1 MGRSERVAPCAAF
14 CCTQSWLWM
23 RVPAAC
29 SASSMPRRGIAR
41 EARSSLDAVRK
52 TPQKE
57 SQRWLDGTSRA
68 GEVLA
73 AANSITGVSDR
84 ESDIYEHFAR
94 RPSNVHLIVR
104 ACQNRQIET
113 DREDPISLLFPHVD
127 SLPEQGRL
135 KVKIPAAPG
144 RKARV
149 AELAVRFSRVVLC
162 KPLHGAAPDLPATIA
177 LTMVDVRETSK
188 PEDGKPIHWR
198 LLTTHEVTNLG
209 EARRIIDL
217 YRMRWIIEEFFHTL
231 KTAGFNIEAAD
242 IGDPQ
247 VMIKFVTAATVAAV
261 TVMQIVKARDGTT
274 GQSLT
279 DAFDPADQPILE
291 AVSAQL
297 EGKTARKRT
306 RTLEARLPSRPGSS
320 LVSAAGQAIT
330 ASQARKSCAGVSTTS
345 SASSTGLL
353 WRFNMCESDSPLW
366 GGVGGGGRSEDA
378 TKCPQRERAANL
390 GYARSYDRDA
400 ATPPGARRCGRPR
413 QKPNAN
419 SGGTCAIVSLRRVR
433 TFVAKFES
441 AVTSPTL
448 PVTRHASSSRSM
460 AASTA
465 QHQQP
470 TKRARSPRS
479 ATAIGSCATGTTT
492 C

>member
-1 MGRSERVAPCAAF
+1 MACHAAEHTAARAAGRDVVVIQDTSELALGGRRAKANGYGPVGKGGALRGLLLHAVLAVDAG
-14 CCTQSWLWM
+14 TGGVLGLVDAKVWNRKGSK
-23 RVPAAC
+23 AK
-29 SASSMPRRGIAR
+29 PRRG
-41 EARSSLDAVRK
+41 RK
-52 TPQKE
+52 TSQKE

-127 SLPEQGRL
+127 GLPEQGRL

-162 KPLHGAAPDLPATIA
+162 KPLHGAAPDLPVTIA

-188 PEDGKPIHWR
+188 PEDGKPVHWR
-198 LLTTHEVTNLG
+198 LLTTHEVTSLG

-231 KTAGFNIEAAD
+231 KTAGFDIEAAD

-247 VMIKFVTAATVAAV
+247 VMIKFVTAATVAAI
-261 TVMQIVKARDGTT
+261 TVMQLVKARDGTT
-274 GQSLT
+274 GQNLT

-297 EGKTARKRT
+297 EGKTAKQKNPHSRAS
-306 RTLEARLPSRPGSS
+306 LAFAAWVIARLGGWTGYYGKPGPQ
-320 LVSAAGQAIT
+320 VM
-330 ASQARKSCAGVSTTS
+330 RR
-345 SASSTGLL
+345 GLDD
-353 WRFNMCESDSPLW
+353 F
-366 GGVGGGGRSEDA
+366 
-378 TKCPQRERAANL
+378 QRIK
-390 GYARSYDRDA
+390 Y
-400 ATPPGARRCGRPR
+400 GA
-413 QKPNAN
+413 
-419 SGGTCAIVSLRRVR
+419 SLR
-433 TFVAKFES
+433 
-441 AVTSPTL
+441 L
-448 PVTRHASSSRSM
+448 
-460 AASTA
+460 
-465 QHQQP
+465 QHV
-470 TKRARSPRS
+470 
-479 ATAIGSCATGTTT
+479 
-492 C
+492 